1 MRGEKH
7 QIREQRKMLGL
18 GNTPLSKI
26 AAQLELAYP
35 RRTPWEILEMARE
48 ALINSGDGP
57 DSETGSHDGTSQANR
72 SYLLTLAIGNSVTP
86 RLRAD
91 SIQSARSPSPPPIS
105 QETSIFLSASQRS
118 PPRQPETRSP
128 NSKLEPLSTY
138 QHDSQVSVSTPGRP
152 HYETRDSATYDS
164 GSYYAEVC

>member
-1 MRGEKH
+1 
-7 QIREQRKMLGL
+7 MLGL

-57 DSETGSHDGTSQANR
+57 DSETGSRDGTLHSD
-72 SYLLTLAIGNSVTP
+72 SSWPLTFAVGNSVTP

-91 SIQSARSPSPPPIS
+91 SIPSARSPSPPPIS

-118 PPRQPETRSP
+118 PPRQPEARSP

-138 QHDSQVSVSTPGRP
+138 QYESQVSVSTPGRP
-152 HYETRDSATYDS
+152 HYETRDSTTYDS
-164 GSYYAEVC
+164 ANYYAEVCQPFFSS